1 MAFKMK
7 GPTFFNVG
15 KKGEY
20 EKSAAFQHYVDD
32 VPEHN
37 EPAHSD
43 DLQSD
48 EEHKSGKV
56 ESKGGEDRTYY
67 NALVAKEK
75 VGPKPPNAKGITKS
89 EQSALDRLRSEE
101 GA

>member
-15 KKGEY
+15 KGYHKMPDGSIMAD
-20 EKSAAFQHYVDD
+20 SAMKHYVDD

-37 EPAHSD
+37 KPSHSD
-43 DLQSD
+43 DLQTD
-48 EEHKSGKV
+48 EEHKTGKV
-56 ESKGGEDRTYY
+56 ESKSGEDKTYY

-75 VGPKPPNAKGITKS
+75 SGKLSKS

-101 GA
+101 G